1 MSNDEATNDVR
12 IEAQTSEE
20 EGELDNVEAIEG
32 GVNHPG
38 RIIPCNKSTESNS
51 IVINK
56 EKGENVLVC
65 VKNLGNQTVKVGS
78 HFNFI
83 EANKN
88 LEFDRSLAFGMR
100 LVSSRAPLDQWSFE
114 PFLIATGH
122 HNRTFRRENWSSLSP
137 QRPRWSLLSG
147 WTV

>member
-1 MSNDEATNDVR
+1 MET
-12 IEAQTSEE
+12 IE
-20 EGELDNVEAIEG
+20 

-56 EKGENVLVC
+56 EKGENVLIC
-65 VKNLGNQTVKVGS
+65 VKNLGNQTIKVGS

-100 LVSSRAPLDQWSFE
+100 LVGQLARLSILRAIS
-114 PFLIATGH
+114 
-122 HNRTFRRENWSSLSP
+122 
-137 QRPRWSLLSG
+137 
-147 WTV
+147 